1 MSVEQNSN
9 ETTTTETTTTNTD
22 SQGTTATPEESSSEQ
37 NSSEETALSQASKQ
51 KESTEGGS
59 QETSEPESESTETEE
74 SAEPTSE
81 ETTTGGTDDGGEEG
95 GEEGYDLE
103 LSDDSP
109 LEQEDLDAVAEIAS
123 ANGLNKEQADSM
135 IKKMEASYA
144 KGMNV
149 SQAKLE
155 GFKSELMKDPD
166 FIGDKGK
173 ESFFAIHKA
182 AKTFGDENLDKALND
197 PYIGNNVHLARFLKK
212 VGEQVS
218 NDNFVGKGG
227 SGDSSG
233 LTEHQQALRNAYPEM
248 FKEE

>member
-22 SQGTTATPEESSSEQ
+22 SQGTTATPEASSSEQ

-51 KESTEGGS
+51 KESSEGGS

-81 ETTTGGTDDGGEEG
+81 ETTTGGTDDDDG

-248 FKEE
+248 FKDE

>member
-22 SQGTTATPEESSSEQ
+22 SQGTTATPEASSSEQ

-51 KESTEGGS
+51 KESSEGGS

-74 SAEPTSE
+74 SAESTSE
-81 ETTTGGTDDGGEEG
+81 EATTEDTDDG

>member
-22 SQGTTATPEESSSEQ
+22 SQGTTATPEASSSEQ

-51 KESTEGGS
+51 KESSEGGS

-81 ETTTGGTDDGGEEG
+81 ETTTGDTDDDG

-248 FKEE
+248 FKDE